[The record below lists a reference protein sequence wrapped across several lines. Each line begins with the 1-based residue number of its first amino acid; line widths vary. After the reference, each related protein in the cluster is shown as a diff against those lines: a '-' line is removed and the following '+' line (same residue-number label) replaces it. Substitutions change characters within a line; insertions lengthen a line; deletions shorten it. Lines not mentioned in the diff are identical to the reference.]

1 MISFVGYNFLS
12 DLNSVDPYP
21 TNVGIFN
28 QVEIYRAIYDHIDI
42 SNDTAITSN
51 IPPTQWDFGTIL
63 DCNFNGNISGGTIKD
78 FSSGITQVRVK
89 KRKVGEFDWQI
100 IKTYDISSSEDLSF
114 VFNDYLTATNTE
126 YEYAYVPVFGS
137 VEGQYAIS
145 TVMSQFDGVFIC
157 DANTIFKFNMG
168 VEYGSTDIVQQVGT
182 FTVLGRKYPIVMSNG
197 LANYQTGQ
205 LSGLVLPEDYE
216 DTRTI
221 DRIAITQRRN
231 KLMEF
236 LTNKKPKI
244 IKDRN
249 QNQWLVIIQSPSTS
263 YLNNYGQGI
272 VSASMQWIESGDA
285 ESNKDLAKA
294 GLIEG

>member
-12 DLNSVDPYP
+12 DLNSVDPYS

-272 VSASMQWIESGDA
+272 VSASMQWIEIGDA

>member
-1 MISFVGYNFLS
+1 M
-12 DLNSVDPYP
+12 
-21 TNVGIFN
+21 
-28 QVEIYRAIYDHIDI
+28 
-42 SNDTAITSN
+42 
-51 IPPTQWDFGTIL
+51 
-63 DCNFNGNISGGTIKD
+63 
-78 FSSGITQVRVK
+78 
-89 KRKVGEFDWQI
+89 
-100 IKTYDISSSEDLSF
+100 SF

-263 YLNNYGQGI
+263 YLNNYGQGV
-272 VSASMQWIESGDA
+272 VSASMQWIEIGDA

>member
-42 SNDTAITSN
+42 SNDTTITSN

-63 DCNFNGNISGGTIKD
+63 DCNFDGNISGGTIKD

-145 TVMSQFDGVFIC
+145 TVMSQFDGVFVC

-216 DTRTI
+216 DTRTFN
-221 DRIAITQRRN
+221 RIAITQRRN

-272 VSASMQWIESGDA
+272 VSASMQWIEIGDA

>member
-1 MISFVGYNFLS
+1 MVTI
-12 DLNSVDPYP
+12 
-21 TNVGIFN
+21 
-28 QVEIYRAIYDHIDI
+28 E
-42 SNDTAITSN
+42 ITSN

-272 VSASMQWIESGDA
+272 VSASMQWIEIGDA

>member
-21 TNVGIFN
+21 TNAGIFN

-42 SNDTAITSN
+42 SNDTTITSN

-114 VFNDYLTATNTE
+114 VFNDYLTATDTE

-145 TVMSQFDGVFIC
+145 TVMSQFDGVFVC

-168 VEYGSTDIVQQVGT
+168 VEYGSTDIVQQVGA

-221 DRIAITQRRN
+221 DRIAITRRRN

-272 VSASMQWIESGDA
+272 VSASMQWIEIGDA

>member
-21 TNVGIFN
+21 TNAGIFN

-63 DCNFNGNISGGTIKD
+63 DCNFDGNISGGTIKD

-272 VSASMQWIESGDA
+272 VSVSMQWIEIGDA

>member
-21 TNVGIFN
+21 TNAGIFN

-42 SNDTAITSN
+42 SNDTTITSN

-221 DRIAITQRRN
+221 DRIVITQRRN

-249 QNQWLVIIQSPSTS
+249 QNQWLVIVQSPSTS

-272 VSASMQWIESGDA
+272 VSASMQWIEIGDA

>member
-28 QVEIYRAIYDHIDI
+28 QVEIYRVIYDHIDI
-42 SNDTAITSN
+42 SNDTTITSN

-216 DTRTI
+216 DTRAI

-272 VSASMQWIESGDA
+272 VSASMQWIEIGDA

>member
-21 TNVGIFN
+21 TNAGIFN

-114 VFNDYLTATNTE
+114 VFNDYLTATDTE

-221 DRIAITQRRN
+221 DLIAITQRRN

-272 VSASMQWIESGDA
+272 VSASMQWIEIGDA

>member
-168 VEYGSTDIVQQVGT
+168 VEYGSTDIVQQVGA

-216 DTRTI
+216 DTRKI

-236 LTNKKPKI
+236 LTYKKPKI

-272 VSASMQWIESGDA
+272 VSASMQWIEIGDA

>member
-221 DRIAITQRRN
+221 DRITITQRRN

-272 VSASMQWIESGDA
+272 VSASMQWIEIGDA

>member
-1 MISFVGYNFLS
+1 MISFVGYNFLA
-12 DLNSVDPYP
+12 DGNSVDPYP
-21 TNVGIFN
+21 TKLVTFTEMG
-28 QVEIYRAIYDHIDI
+28 IYRAIYDHVNI
-42 SNDTAITSN
+42 SDDTTITSN
-51 IPPTQWDFGTIL
+51 IPPTQWDYGTIL
-63 DCNFNGNISGGTIKD
+63 DCNFEGNISGGTIKD
-78 FSSGITQVRVK
+78 FTSGVTQIK
-89 KRKVGEFDWQI
+89 IKRRKAGTFDWQTI
-100 IKTYDISSSEDLSF
+100 RTFDISAPEDLSF
-114 VFNDYLTATNTE
+114 AFNDYLTATDTE
-126 YEYAYVPVFGS
+126 YEYAYIPVFGS

-145 TVMSQFDGVFIC
+145 TVMSKFDGVFIC

-168 VEYGSTDIVQQVGT
+168 VEYGSTDTVQQVGT
-182 FTVLGRKYPIVMSNG
+182 FSVLGRKYPVVMSNG

-249 QNQWLVIIQSPSTS
+249 QNEWLVIVQSPSTS
-263 YLNNYGQGI
+263 YVNNYGQGI
-272 VSASMQWIESGDA
+272 VSASMQWIEIGDA
-285 ESNKDLAKA
+285 NSTEDMKKS
-294 GLIEG
+294 GMIEG

>member
-21 TNVGIFN
+21 TNAGIFN

-42 SNDTAITSN
+42 SNDTTITSN

-63 DCNFNGNISGGTIKD
+63 DCNFDGNISGGTIKD

-100 IKTYDISSSEDLSF
+100 IKTYDILSSEDLSF

-168 VEYGSTDIVQQVGT
+168 VEYGSTDIVQQVGA

-272 VSASMQWIESGDA
+272 VSASMQWIEIGDA

>member
-21 TNVGIFN
+21 TNTGIFN
-28 QVEIYRAIYDHIDI
+28 QVEIYRAIYDHLDI

-78 FSSGITQVRVK
+78 FSSGITQVRIK

-114 VFNDYLTATNTE
+114 VFNDYLTATDTE

-168 VEYGSTDIVQQVGT
+168 VEYGSTDIVQQVGA

-272 VSASMQWIESGDA
+272 VSASMQWIEIGDA

>member
-21 TNVGIFN
+21 TNAGIFN

-42 SNDTAITSN
+42 SNNTTITSN

-78 FSSGITQVRVK
+78 FSSGITKVRVK

-272 VSASMQWIESGDA
+272 VSASMQWIEIGDA

>member
-42 SNDTAITSN
+42 SNDTTITSN

-221 DRIAITQRRN
+221 DRIAITRRRN

-272 VSASMQWIESGDA
+272 VSASMQWIEIGDA

>member
-12 DLNSVDPYP
+12 DLSSVDPYP
-21 TNVGIFN
+21 TNAGIFN

-42 SNDTAITSN
+42 SNDTTITSN

-63 DCNFNGNISGGTIKD
+63 NCNFNGNISGGTIKD

-145 TVMSQFDGVFIC
+145 TVMSQFDGVFVC

-272 VSASMQWIESGDA
+272 VSASMQWIEIGDA

>member
-21 TNVGIFN
+21 TNAGIFN

-42 SNDTAITSN
+42 SNDTTITSN

-78 FSSGITQVRVK
+78 FSSGITKVRVK

-272 VSASMQWIESGDA
+272 VSASMQWIEIGDA

>member
-63 DCNFNGNISGGTIKD
+63 DCNFDGNISGGTIKD

-137 VEGQYAIS
+137 VEAQYAIS

-168 VEYGSTDIVQQVGT
+168 GEYGSTDIVQQVGT

-272 VSASMQWIESGDA
+272 VSASMQWIEIGDA

>member
-21 TNVGIFN
+21 TNAGIFN

-63 DCNFNGNISGGTIKD
+63 DCNFDGNISGGTIKD

-114 VFNDYLTATNTE
+114 VFNDYLTATDTE

-157 DANTIFKFNMG
+157 DANTIFKVNMG

-272 VSASMQWIESGDA
+272 VSASMQWIEIGDA

>member
-21 TNVGIFN
+21 TNVGTFN

-249 QNQWLVIIQSPSTS
+249 QNQWLVIIQSTSTS

-272 VSASMQWIESGDA
+272 VSASMQWIEIGDA

>member
-21 TNVGIFN
+21 TNAGIFN

-42 SNDTAITSN
+42 SNDTTIISN

-114 VFNDYLTATNTE
+114 VFNDYLTATDTE

-249 QNQWLVIIQSPSTS
+249 QNQWLVIVQSPSTS

-272 VSASMQWIESGDA
+272 VSASMQWIEIGDA

>member
-21 TNVGIFN
+21 TNAGIFN

-145 TVMSQFDGVFIC
+145 TVMSQFDGVFVC

-168 VEYGSTDIVQQVGT
+168 VESGSTDIVQQVGT

-231 KLMEF
+231 KLLEF
-236 LTNKKPKI
+236 LTNKQPKI

-272 VSASMQWIESGDA
+272 VSASMQWIEIGDA
-285 ESNKDLAKA
+285 E
-294 GLIEG
+294 